1 MREKDRRIARL
12 EDDRDK
18 ERERVR
24 QLEKLLK
31 ERGGGGGD
39 SG

>member
-39 SG
+39 GG

>member
-31 ERGGGGGD
+31 ERGGEGGG
-39 SG
+39 GG